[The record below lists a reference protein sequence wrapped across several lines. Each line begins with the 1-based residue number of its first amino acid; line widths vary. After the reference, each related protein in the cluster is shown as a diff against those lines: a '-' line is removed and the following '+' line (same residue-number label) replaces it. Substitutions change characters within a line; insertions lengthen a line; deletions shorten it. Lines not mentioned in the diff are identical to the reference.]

1 MAAVSAWTGMGIPP
15 ARVPAWGLGAALAL
29 GSLGWVVLGEL
40 GALGPG
46 RHLNALLPVRCSAAG
61 HGLPVL

>member
-1 MAAVSAWTGMGIPP
+1 MVAVGAWTGMEIP
-15 ARVPAWGLGAALAL
+15 VWGVWAALAL

-40 GALGPG
+40 GALDPG